1 MRAYHCCTRVCSAL
15 ERKAALYEHLQRSGG
30 GDDAAASADEARY
43 NVDFALKARAPRT
56 AVRAAH
62 SCCGRV

>member
-1 MRAYHCCTRVCSAL
+1 L